1 MSLFSSHWYRVADLR
16 PCLRSH
22 VQITRH
28 LYRGQTWYVLD
39 DPSAGRQ
46 HRFSRNAHFLIGL
59 MNGRKT
65 VQEIWDMA
73 VESLGDE
80 APSQDEVIG
89 LLGRLHNVDVL
100 QSGIPVDQAEMSHR
114 RTRRR
119 GRWLTGLKNPFALR
133 FPLVDPDRFLVRW
146 LPLVRPLAGRAGMLL
161 WLAVVA
167 TAALLA
173 LLHWPEL
180 TRNLA
185 DRVLRPE
192 NLVALWL
199 VYPLVKLLHE
209 LAHGF
214 VTRLHGGEVH
224 EMGVMLLA
232 FIPIP
237 YVVASSSAAFPDK
250 RRRMAVA
257 AAGIAAELFVAS
269 LALFVWLAVG
279 PGWVSAI
286 AFNVLLVGGVS
297 TLLFNG
303 NPLLRY
309 DGYYVLADWLEI
321 PNLAHRSTSY
331 LGYLLQ
337 RYLFGLDQA
346 MSPASAPGE
355 RRWFVLYGVA
365 SFCYRMFTLAMVAL
379 FVSGRFFTLGLVIA
393 LWGLV
398 QLVVLPAGRQV
409 WRLWSLLREADR
421 QGRFLTCSTAAAV
434 LIALLLFVLPAPL
447 RTRTEGVV
455 SLAEQSMVR
464 AGADC
469 FVRDLLARDGD
480 RVQRGKVL
488 LACEDPYLEA
498 EVRVLAANLEEA
510 RARHQAQPLQARNER
525 EILAREI
532 SAAEAELARAEE
544 RQSELSVRSP
554 NSGVLILP
562 GADQLPGRFV
572 RQGELLGY
580 VRSTAPSLVRAVV
593 SQADIA
599 LVRERTRQVELR
611 LAGSPATV
619 HIAAVARE
627 TPAAVDTL
635 PSAVLGTTGGGRIV
649 VDPADPEGRRALSR
663 LFQVEIGLELAG
675 ERVRI
680 GERVHVLFDHG
691 YEPLGRQ
698 WFRAL
703 HQLFLRRFHA

>member
-1 MSLFSSHWYRVADLR
+1 MSLFSSYWYRVADLK

-28 LYRGQTWYVLD
+28 SYRGQTWYVLD

-46 HRFSRNAHFLIGL
+46 HRFSMNAHFIIGL
-59 MNGRKT
+59 MNGHKT
-65 VQEIWDMA
+65 VQQIWDLA

-100 QSGIPVDQAEMSHR
+100 QSGTPADPAEMSHR

-119 GRWLTGLKNPFALR
+119 GRWLSGLKNPFALR

-146 LPLVRPLAGRAGMLL
+146 LPVVRLLAGQAGLLL
-161 WLAVVA
+161 WLLVVG
-167 TAALLA
+167 TAAVLA
-173 LLHWPEL
+173 VLHWPEL

-185 DRVLRPE
+185 DRVLQPE
-192 NLVALWL
+192 NLVVLWL

-214 VTRLHGGEVH
+214 AARLWGGEVH

-257 AAGIAAELFVAS
+257 AAGIAVELFVAS
-269 LALFVWLAVG
+269 LALFLWLG
-279 PGWVSAI
+279 IEPGRVSAI
-286 AFNVLLVGGVS
+286 AYNVLLVGGVS

-309 DGYYVLADWLEI
+309 DGYYILADWLEI

-337 RYLFGLDQA
+337 RHLFGMEQA

-365 SFCYRMFTLAMVAL
+365 SFCYRLFTLAMLTL
-379 FVSGRFFTLGLVIA
+379 FVSGRFFSLGLLIA

-398 QLVVLPAGRQV
+398 MLVVLPAARQI
-409 WRLWSLLREADR
+409 WRLWGNMTEGSQQR
-421 QGRFLTCSTAAAV
+421 RFLTCSMAAV
-434 LIALLLFVLPAPL
+434 TVVALLLFVLPMPL

-469 FVRDLLARDGD
+469 FVRDLLAADGAA
-480 RVQRGKVL
+480 VQRNEPL

-510 RARHQAQPLQARNER
+510 RARYQGEPLQARNER

-532 SAAEAELARAEE
+532 GAAEDELARARE
-544 RQSELSVRSP
+544 RQGELTVRSP
-554 NSGVLILP
+554 NSGVLVLP
-562 GADQLPGRFV
+562 AADRLPGRFV

-580 VRSTAPSLVRAVV
+580 VRSAAPSLVKAVV

-599 LVRERTRQVELR
+599 LVRERTRRVELR

-619 HIAAVARE
+619 HTTAIDRE

-635 PSAVLGTTGGGRIV
+635 PSAVLGTGGGGRIV
-649 VDPADPEGRRALSR
+649 VDPTDPEGRRTLSR
-663 LFQVEIGLELAG
+663 LFQVEISLPLPSEG
-675 ERVRI
+675 VRI
-680 GERVHVLFDHG
+680 GERAHVLFDHG
-691 YEPLGRQ
+691 YEPLGQQ

-703 HQLFLRRFHA
+703 RQLFLRRFHA

>member
-28 LYRGQTWYVLD
+28 SYRGQTWYVLD
-39 DPSAGRQ
+39 DPSTGRQ

-65 VQEIWDMA
+65 VQEIWDLA

-100 QSGIPVDQAEMSHR
+100 QSGIPVDQTEMSHR

-119 GRWLTGLKNPFALR
+119 GRWLAGLKNPFALR
-133 FPLVDPDRFLVRW
+133 FPLVDPDRFLVRF
-146 LPLVRPLAGRAGMLL
+146 LPLVRPLAGRAGLLL
-161 WLAVVA
+161 WLLVVG
-167 TAALLA
+167 TAAVLA

-180 TRNLA
+180 TGNLT
-185 DRVLRPE
+185 DRVLQPE

-214 VTRLHGGEVH
+214 ATRLHGGEVH
-224 EMGVMLLA
+224 EMGIMLLA

-279 PGWVSAI
+279 PGRVSAI

-346 MSPASAPGE
+346 MSQASAPGE

-379 FVSGRFFTLGLVIA
+379 FVSSRFFTLGLLLA

-409 WRLWSLLREADR
+409 WRLWGSMVEASQQR
-421 QGRFLTCSTAAAV
+421 RFLVCMAAAV
-434 LIALLLFVLPAPL
+434 TAVVLLLFVLPVPL

-455 SLAEQSMVR
+455 SLAEHSRVR
-464 AGADC
+464 AGTDC
-469 FVRDLLARDGD
+469 FVRDLLVGDGA
-480 RVQRGKVL
+480 VVHRGEPL
-488 LACEDPYLEA
+488 LTCEDPYLQA

-510 RARHQAQPLQARNER
+510 RARYRAEPLQARNER
-525 EILAREI
+525 DILAREI
-532 SAAEAELARAEE
+532 IAAEAELARASE
-544 RQSELSVRSP
+544 RQGELTVRSP
-554 NSGVLILP
+554 NTGVLVLP
-562 GADQLPGRFV
+562 EADRLPDRFV

-580 VRSTAPSLVRAVV
+580 VRTEAPSLVIAVID
-593 SQADIA
+593 QADIA
-599 LVRERTRQVELR
+599 LVREQTRRVELR

-619 HIAAVARE
+619 HTTTIDRE

-635 PSAVLGTTGGGRIV
+635 PNPVLGITGGGRIP
-649 VDPADPEGRRALSR
+649 VDPTDPEGRRTLSR
-663 LFQVEIGLELAG
+663 LFQVEISLPLASD
-675 ERVRI
+675 RVRI
-680 GERVHVLFDHG
+680 GERAHVLFDHG

-698 WFRAL
+698 WFRSL

>member
-133 FPLVDPDRFLVRW
+133 FPLVDPDRFLVRF

-346 MSPASAPGE
+346 MSPASAPG
-355 RRWFVLYGVA
+355 
-365 SFCYRMFTLAMVAL
+365 
-379 FVSGRFFTLGLVIA
+379 
-393 LWGLV
+393 
-398 QLVVLPAGRQV
+398 
-409 WRLWSLLREADR
+409 
-421 QGRFLTCSTAAAV
+421 AA
-434 LIALLLFVLPAPL
+434 
-447 RTRTEGVV
+447 
-455 SLAEQSMVR
+455 
-464 AGADC
+464 
-469 FVRDLLARDGD
+469 
-480 RVQRGKVL
+480 
-488 LACEDPYLEA
+488 
-498 EVRVLAANLEEA
+498 
-510 RARHQAQPLQARNER
+510 
-525 EILAREI
+525 
-532 SAAEAELARAEE
+532 
-544 RQSELSVRSP
+544 
-554 NSGVLILP
+554 
-562 GADQLPGRFV
+562 
-572 RQGELLGY
+572 
-580 VRSTAPSLVRAVV
+580 
-593 SQADIA
+593 
-599 LVRERTRQVELR
+599 
-611 LAGSPATV
+611 
-619 HIAAVARE
+619 
-627 TPAAVDTL
+627 
-635 PSAVLGTTGGGRIV
+635 
-649 VDPADPEGRRALSR
+649 
-663 LFQVEIGLELAG
+663 
-675 ERVRI
+675 
-680 GERVHVLFDHG
+680 
-691 YEPLGRQ
+691 
-698 WFRAL
+698 
-703 HQLFLRRFHA
+703 

>member
-1 MSLFSSHWYRVADLR
+1 MSLFSSYWYRVADLK

-28 LYRGQTWYVLD
+28 SYRGQTWYVLQ
-39 DPSAGRQ
+39 DPSTGRQ
-46 HRFSRNAHFLIGL
+46 HRFSMNAHFIIGL
-59 MNGRKT
+59 MNGHKT
-65 VQEIWDMA
+65 VQEIWDLA

-100 QSGIPVDQAEMSHR
+100 QSGIPADQAEMSHR

-119 GRWLTGLKNPFALR
+119 GRWLSGLKNPFALR

-146 LPLVRPLAGRAGMLL
+146 LPLVRPLAGRAGLLL
-161 WLAVVA
+161 WLLVVG
-167 TAALLA
+167 TAAVLA
-173 LLHWPEL
+173 MLHWPEL
-180 TRNLA
+180 THNLA
-185 DRVLRPE
+185 DRVFQPG
-192 NLVALWL
+192 NLFVLWL

-214 VTRLHGGEVH
+214 ATRLWGGEVH
-224 EMGVMLLA
+224 EVGVMLLA

-250 RRRMAVA
+250 RKRMAVA
-257 AAGIAAELFVAS
+257 AAGIGVELFIAS
-269 LALFVWLAVG
+269 LALFLWLGVESG
-279 PGWVSAI
+279 RVSAI
-286 AFNVLLVGGVS
+286 AFNILLVGGVS

-309 DGYYVLADWLEI
+309 DGYFILADWLEI

-337 RYLFGLDQA
+337 RYLFGMERAL
-346 MSPASAPGE
+346 SPVSAPGE

-365 SFCYRMFTLAMVAL
+365 GFLYRLFTLAMIAL
-379 FVSGRFFTLGLVIA
+379 FVSGRFFSLGLLIA

-398 QLVVLPAGRQV
+398 MLVVFPAVRQV
-409 WRLWSLLREADR
+409 WRLWGNLTEGSQQR
-421 QGRFLTCSTAAAV
+421 RFLNCMATAATAV
-434 LIALLLFVLPAPL
+434 ALLLFVLPVPL

-455 SLAEQSMVR
+455 SLAEHSRVR

-469 FVRDLLARDGD
+469 FVRDLLAGDGAA
-480 RVQRGKVL
+480 VQRGEPL

-498 EVRVLAANLEEA
+498 EVRVLTANLEEA
-510 RARHQAQPLQARNER
+510 RARYLAEPLQARNER

-532 SAAEAELARAEE
+532 GAAEDALARAQE
-544 RQSELSVRSP
+544 RKAELTVRSP
-554 NSGVLILP
+554 NSGVLVLP
-562 GADQLPGRFV
+562 AADRLPGRYL

-580 VRSTAPSLVRAVV
+580 VRSAAPSLVQAVV

-599 LVRERTRQVELR
+599 LVRERTRRVELR

-619 HIAAVARE
+619 HTTAIDRQ
-627 TPAAVDTL
+627 TPAAVDAL
-635 PSAVLGTTGGGRIV
+635 PSPVLGTTGGGRIV
-649 VDPADPEGRRALSR
+649 VDPADPEGRRTLSR
-663 LFQVEIGLELAG
+663 LFQVEISLPLTSD
-675 ERVRI
+675 RVRI
-680 GERVHVLFDHG
+680 GERAHVLFDHG

-698 WFRAL
+698 WFRSVR
-703 HQLFLRRFHA
+703 QLFLRRFHA